1 MGNNV
6 PPLIRPSGIAVKE
19 DDGLAIARIDIA
31 DLGVEHLNPTSWKTV
46 GPVRFRRRD
55 DGFTACHVGA
65 SRANERETPQHK
77 STEGAACEL
86 PSFDGAQPRLFM
98 TARNV

>member
-1 MGNNV
+1 
-6 PPLIRPSGIAVKE
+6 VKE
-19 DDGLAIARIDIA
+19 DDGLTVARIDIA
-31 DLGVEHLNPTSWKTV
+31 DLGVEHLNPTSRKTV
-46 GPVRFRRRD
+46 GTVRFRGRD
-55 DGFTACHVGA
+55 DGFTPCHVGA

-77 STEGAACEL
+77 STEGTACEL